1 MNTTICLMSFGKV
14 QESTEAAEFKKYIGI
29 AGCKIVAFNPSKEE
43 LSKLYGRDITKD
55 PEYYGVMNDNDGKEI
70 QMAYPTFIL
79 KSDPETNNDIEEFF
93 QWFDEVYK
101 LNSKYENGVVF
112 EPTPQDCYSYFDKK
126 GIHINVQT
134 AMMLCQVQKSF
145 TNTKAAEFVRD
156 TMGQK
161 PVATAEVNVNL
172 EARKEL
178 AELAKLLDE

>member
-1 MNTTICLMSFGKV
+1 MARSYVDIINDETMTWKQKQALINKLGGGREEEKEKKKV
-14 QESTEAAEFKKYIGI
+14 KKLL
-29 AGCKIVAFNPSKEE
+29 KETLE
-43 LSKLYGRDITKD
+43 DIMD
-55 PEYYGVMNDNDGKEI
+55 
-70 QMAYPTFIL
+70 
-79 KSDPETNNDIEEFF
+79 SDIEEFF